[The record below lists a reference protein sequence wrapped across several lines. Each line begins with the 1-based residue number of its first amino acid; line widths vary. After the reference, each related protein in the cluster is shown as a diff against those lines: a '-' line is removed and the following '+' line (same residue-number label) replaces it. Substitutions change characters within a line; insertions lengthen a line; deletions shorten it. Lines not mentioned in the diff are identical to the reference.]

1 MLQEKDLAAGAGVG
15 TDIETGDEIIEERL
29 FARITDEEQLVG
41 AVVGLVSG
49 GGANLGGEGTAEE
62 GAELVGDIGGLG
74 EFEVVGFDGDPG
86 GGGAVEGRHELLDAL
101 EVADRVSDEDGVA
114 FLEEDRLGS
123 ERGIEET
130 TDLGNEFCDAEEF
143 QVEEFGGDAAGPVA
157 WVADNH
163 RKGISAVPAL
173 TVHATGAFSREHFDV
188 PPDEVAG
195 MLIDAVR
202 PWIDGDPRTAVV
214 ERSIHRWKFAT
225 PTTILPDP
233 FVAVSWAPPI
243 LCCGDAFAG
252 PRVEGAFSSGVAAG
266 TMLAD
271 RLAGAGR

>member
-1 MLQEKDLAAGAGVG
+1 
-15 TDIETGDEIIEERL
+15 
-29 FARITDEEQLVG
+29 
-41 AVVGLVSG
+41 
-49 GGANLGGEGTAEE
+49 
-62 GAELVGDIGGLG
+62 
-74 EFEVVGFDGDPG
+74 
-86 GGGAVEGRHELLDAL
+86 
-101 EVADRVSDEDGVA
+101 
-114 FLEEDRLGS
+114 
-123 ERGIEET
+123 
-130 TDLGNEFCDAEEF
+130 
-143 QVEEFGGDAAGPVA
+143 
-157 WVADNH
+157 
-163 RKGISAVPAL
+163 VPAL

-225 PTTILPDP
+225 PTKILPDP

-266 TMLAD
+266 TMLVD
-271 RLAGAGR
+271 RLAGDGR